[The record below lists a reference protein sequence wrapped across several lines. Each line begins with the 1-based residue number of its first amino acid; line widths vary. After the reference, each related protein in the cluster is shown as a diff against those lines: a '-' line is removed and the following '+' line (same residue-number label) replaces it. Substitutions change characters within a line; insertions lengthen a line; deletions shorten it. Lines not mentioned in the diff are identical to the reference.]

1 MINEVYDR
9 AVRGLR
15 DLRAAGYQVDEYQVF
30 VADNIWRALLAE
42 AQAIQERP
50 YVDGQRATFFG
61 YNIHV
66 DRTLNDNQIRLRH
79 EVSA

>member
-15 DLRAAGYQVDEYQVF
+15 DLRAAGYQVDEYQTF

-42 AQAIQERP
+42 AEVTR
-50 YVDGQRATFFG
+50 GQQFVGSQQATFFG
-61 YNIHV
+61 CNIHV

-79 EVSA
+79 EVSV